1 MDTADLFGEFKPEPI
16 EVNIL
21 GLEYLSDFL
30 SREQEEGILNHIDQQ
45 PWITELDRRVQHYGA
60 RYDYKKGNLDRSQIV
75 PKIPSFLNKLVYDLI
90 EECGLSNAPDQLIIN
105 EYLPGQGIFEH
116 VDSPSAFQDTIIMI
130 SLNSTCVMDFIPLKE
145 EYGEKVSLL
154 LERGSLLKVQDDARY
169 KWKHAI
175 PKRKKDIWQSHEFI
189 RQRRVSLTFRHILNK

>member
-1 MDTADLFGEFKPEPI
+1 MEDMDLFGEFKPEPVEI
-16 EVNIL
+16 NIS

-30 SREQEEGILNHIDQQ
+30 DKEQEKKLLHQIDQQ
-45 PWITELDRRVQHYGA
+45 PWITELDRKVQHYGA
-60 RYDYKKGNLDRSQIV
+60 RYDYKKGNLDRDKIV
-75 PKIPSFLNKLVYDLI
+75 PKIPSFLTTLVYDLI
-90 EECGLSNAPDQLIIN
+90 EECGLSDAPDQLIVN

-116 VDSPSAFQDTIIMI
+116 VDSPVAFRDTIIMI

-145 EYGEKVSLL
+145 EYGIKQSLL
-154 LERGSLLKVQDDARY
+154 LERGSLLKITDDARY

-175 PKRKKDIWQSHEFI
+175 PKRKKDIWQNHEFI

>member
-1 MDTADLFGEFKPEPI
+1 MVDMDLFGEFKPEPVELHI
-16 EVNIL
+16 P

-30 SREQEEGILNHIDQQ
+30 DKEQEKKLLYQIDQQ
-45 PWITELDRRVQHYGA
+45 PWITELDRKVQHYGA
-60 RYDYKKGNLDRSQIV
+60 RYDYKKGNLDRDQIV
-75 PKIPSFLNKLVYDLI
+75 PKIPSFLTKLVYDLI
-90 EECGLSNAPDQLIIN
+90 EECGLSDAPDQLIVN

-116 VDSPSAFQDTIIMI
+116 LDSPVAFRDTIIMI

-145 EYGEKVSLL
+145 EYGIKQSLL
-154 LERGSLLKVQDDARY
+154 LERGSLLKITDDARY

-175 PKRKKDIWQSHEFI
+175 PKRKKDIWQNHEFI